1 MPKGYN
7 ATTLSGREFQVS
19 INAEDSNRIKPS
31 NQGGNKRMQ
40 KQTIQ
45 FAVQS
50 KNGVV
55 QRVGKSTILQ
65 PKTNFKGGSV
75 KWFDDNKLL
84 KKGGVIN
91 DR

>member
-1 MPKGYN
+1 
-7 ATTLSGREFQVS
+7 
-19 INAEDSNRIKPS
+19 
-31 NQGGNKRMQ
+31 MQ

-65 PKTNFKGGSV
+65 PKTNFKGGTV
-75 KWFDDNKLL
+75 KWYEDKQKQKTN
-84 KKGGVIN
+84 
-91 DR
+91 